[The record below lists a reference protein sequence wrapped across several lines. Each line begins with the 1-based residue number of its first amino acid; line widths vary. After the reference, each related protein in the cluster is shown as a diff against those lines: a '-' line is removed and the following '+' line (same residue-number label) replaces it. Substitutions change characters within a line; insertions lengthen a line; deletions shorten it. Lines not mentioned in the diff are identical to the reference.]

1 MKERL
6 PTTLKVHW
14 TLTISKSNFVERPL
28 CSLSFV
34 SEDNSYEENLS
45 SLLVLIN
52 QIPANAVIVIPELA
66 ITGFDYECFDA
77 AADYAD
83 VITEA
88 LLEAAGEQII
98 AATMIER
105 REDGKIYNVAKVFH
119 RGQVVYKQAKVELF
133 KFGGEHDY
141 FAAGSESEIALFE
154 VDGLIFG
161 LLICFEIRFK
171 QFWKAL
177 EGADIL
183 LIPAQWG
190 KLRTQNFVSLTNA
203 LAIINQCYV
212 VASDTNNS
220 DTTGMS
226 GIITPFGEESRNGDK
241 LCLTELYKEKEV
253 RKMRRYLDVGIS

>member
-1 MKERL
+1 M
-6 PTTLKVHW
+6 TTFK
-14 TLTISKSNFVERPL
+14 ERPL

-34 SEDNSYEENLS
+34 SEGYSYEENLS
-45 SLLVLIN
+45 TLLALIK
-52 QIPANAVIVIPELA
+52 QAPANAIIVLPELA
-66 ITGFDYECFDA
+66 VTNFDYDHFEL
-77 AADYAD
+77 AADYAE
-83 VITEA
+83 VITKK

-98 AATMIER
+98 AATMIEK
-105 REDGKIYNVAKVFH
+105 REDGKTYNVAKVFH
-119 RGQVVYKQAKVELF
+119 RGEVVHEQAKVELF

-141 FAAGSESEIALFE
+141 FAEGSESEITLFE
-154 VDGLIFG
+154 VDGLRFG

-171 QFWKAL
+171 QFWNTL
-177 EGADIL
+177 EGADIM

-226 GIITPFGEESRNGDK
+226 GIITPFGDEQRNGEME
-241 LCLTELYKEKEV
+241 CLIETYEEKEV
-253 RKMRRYLDVGIS
+253 RKMRRYLDVGIA

>member
-1 MKERL
+1 M
-6 PTTLKVHW
+6 TTFK
-14 TLTISKSNFVERPL
+14 ERPL

-34 SEDNSYEENLS
+34 SENNSYEENLS
-45 SLLVLIN
+45 SLLSLIK
-52 QIPANAVIVIPELA
+52 QAPSNAVVVIPELA
-66 ITGFDYECFDA
+66 ITNFDYDNFER
-77 AADYAD
+77 AADYAA

-88 LLEAAGEQII
+88 LLKASGEQII

-119 RGQVVYKQAKVELF
+119 RGEVVHKQAKVELF

-141 FAAGSESEIALFE
+141 FTEGRENEITLFE
-154 VDGLIFG
+154 VDGVTFG

-171 QFWKAL
+171 QFWKIL

-226 GIITPFGEESRNGDK
+226 GVITPFGEEIRNGER

>member
-1 MKERL
+1 M
-6 PTTLKVHW
+6 
-14 TLTISKSNFVERPL
+14 TISSPGSKFIERPL

-34 SEDNSYEENLS
+34 SENKSYEENLS
-45 SLLVLIN
+45 ALLSLIK
-52 QIPANAVIVIPELA
+52 QAPSDAIIVIPELA
-66 ITGFDYECFDA
+66 ITNFDYDNFEKAADYSEVITETLLA
-77 AADYAD
+77 AAD
-83 VITEA
+83 
-88 LLEAAGEQII
+88 EQII

-105 REDGKIYNVAKVFH
+105 REDGKIYNIAKVFH
-119 RGQVVYKQAKVELF
+119 QGKVVHSQAKVELF

-141 FAAGSESEIALFE
+141 FTEGSESEIVMFE
-154 VDGLIFG
+154 VDGLRFG

-171 QFWKAL
+171 QFWKML

-212 VASDTNNS
+212 VASDTKNS

-226 GIITPFGEESRNGDK
+226 GIVTPFGEERRNGET
-241 LCLTELYKEKEV
+241 LCLTEIYKEKEV
-253 RKMRRYLDVGIS
+253 QKMRRYLDVGIV

>member
-1 MKERL
+1 
-6 PTTLKVHW
+6 
-14 TLTISKSNFVERPL
+14 LTISSPGSKFIERPL

-34 SEDNSYEENLS
+34 SENNSYEENLS
-45 SLLVLIN
+45 ALLSLIK
-52 QIPANAVIVIPELA
+52 QAPSDAIIVIPELA
-66 ITGFDYECFDA
+66 ITNFDYDNFEK
-77 AADYAD
+77 AADYAK
-83 VITEA
+83 VITQK
-88 LLEAAGEQII
+88 LLEAADEQII
-98 AATMIER
+98 VATMIER
-105 REDGKIYNVAKVFH
+105 RENGKIYNIAKVFH
-119 RGQVVYKQAKVELF
+119 RGEVVHQQAKVELF

-141 FAAGSESEIALFE
+141 FAEGSESEIMLFE
-154 VDGLIFG
+154 IDGLKFG

-212 VASDTNNS
+212 VASDTKNS

-226 GIITPFGEESRNGDK
+226 GIVTPFGEERRNGET
-241 LCLTELYKEKEV
+241 LCLTEIYKEKEV
-253 RKMRRYLDVGIS
+253 QKMRRYLDVGIV

>member
-1 MKERL
+1 M
-6 PTTLKVHW
+6 TTSNPE
-14 TLTISKSNFVERPL
+14 SKFIERPL

-34 SEDNSYEENLS
+34 SENNSYEENLS
-45 SLLVLIN
+45 TLLSMIK
-52 QIPANAVIVIPELA
+52 QAPSNAVIVIPELA
-66 ITGFDYECFDA
+66 ITNFDYDNFEK
-77 AADYAD
+77 AADYAK
-83 VITEA
+83 VITKA
-88 LLEAAGEQII
+88 LLETAGEQII

-105 REDGKIYNVAKVFH
+105 RAHGKIYNVAKVFH
-119 RGQVVYKQAKVELF
+119 RGEVVHQQAKVGLF

-141 FAAGSESEIALFE
+141 FAEGSEDEIVLFE
-154 VDGLIFG
+154 IDGLRFG

-171 QFWKAL
+171 RFWNVL
-177 EGADIL
+177 EGADIM

-226 GIITPFGEESRNGDK
+226 GIVTPFGEESRNGET
-241 LCLTELYKEKEV
+241 LCLTETYKEKEV
-253 RKMRRYLDVGIS
+253 RKMRRYLDVGIA